1 MKKRTRQIRTK
12 LRSKKGMTLVELIV
26 GIVIIVI
33 VFSATLSAMTNGY
46 SDTIYN
52 ADVNKSAVKGGSL
65 NEVIMEA
72 IIKQGLTSA
81 DDDGDS
87 ASAQNFF
94 FAGGKTP
101 ADGDNPVHS
110 AAVAVI
116 PSVRYVPYG
125 SFYENQKDEEG
136 KVIENKYTI
145 NINATRTIKDL
156 KKVST
161 TIKGIEILTCVTN
174 SKGTLINSSFVP
186 YARKT

>member
-136 KVIENKYTI
+136 K
-145 NINATRTIKDL
+145 